1 MTETMNIPPLHAIL
15 LILLVSIDGSNAAVY
30 PDGACPVL
38 SLFPFSAR

>member
-1 MTETMNIPPLHAIL
+1 MTETMKIPPLHIL
-15 LILLVSIDGSNAAVY
+15 LILLVSIGVGNAAVY